1 MLLNIFLRIFS
12 QFFGIRNW
20 NIIYFLKPL
29 KALGRETQEGTWVH
43 LFIQAGIKENL
54 LHYSNPLKR

>member
-1 MLLNIFLRIFS
+1 MFS

-20 NIIYFLKPL
+20 NIIDFLKPV

-43 LFIQAGIKENL
+43 LFIQAGIKENP